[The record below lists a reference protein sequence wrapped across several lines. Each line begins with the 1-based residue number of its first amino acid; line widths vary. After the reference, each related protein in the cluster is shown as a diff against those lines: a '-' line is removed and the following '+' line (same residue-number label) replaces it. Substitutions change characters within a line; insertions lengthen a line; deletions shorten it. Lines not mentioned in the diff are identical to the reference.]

1 MSVGQLSKL
10 SVTETVRVDGDRLVE
25 LWVRMGQARA
35 EEVITLSVD
44 NLWRGLGAL
53 SHAQSAGNY
62 ELMAEQA
69 RGLSQIADNL
79 GLWLFAK
86 VARDV
91 EACARRG
98 DVPAISSCLNRL
110 QRVSDQSIST
120 VWDLCDI
127 TS

>member
-1 MSVGQLSKL
+1 
-10 SVTETVRVDGDRLVE
+10 
-25 LWVRMGQARA
+25 MGQARA

-44 NLWRGLGAL
+44 NLWRGLGAMGQ
-53 SHAQSAGNY
+53 AQASSNF
-62 ELMAEQA
+62 ETMAEQA

-91 EACARRG
+91 EACARRQ
-98 DVPAISSCLNRL
+98 DVPALSGCLNRL
-110 QRVSDQSIST
+110 QRVADQSIST